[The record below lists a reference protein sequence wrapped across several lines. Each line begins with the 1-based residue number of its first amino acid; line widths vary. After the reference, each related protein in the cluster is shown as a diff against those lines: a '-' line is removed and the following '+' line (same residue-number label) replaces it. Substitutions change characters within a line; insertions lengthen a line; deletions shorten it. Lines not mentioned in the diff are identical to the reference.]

1 MTAPGY
7 RLLLVED
14 NEADA
19 RLIREA
25 LDEAIVKPGQITHVH
40 RLAEALAAVAS
51 EDVDVILFDLSLPD
65 GRGLNTIEQLRA
77 KAPHVPL
84 VVLTGVDDEGLAL
97 MSLQL
102 GAQDY
107 LVKGQID
114 RHLIARAVRYA
125 IERHRM
131 QATLQGLALLDE
143 LTGLY
148 NRRGFMAF
156 ADQHL
161 KLARRTARGLWLV
174 LAEVDGLKQ
183 INDTLGRREGD
194 RALLT
199 TAEILRATFR
209 DSDVVA
215 RLSGDEFSVLAL
227 HDAEDSGTIIQ
238 TRLAQNIADHNAR
251 KEHAWDLALS
261 VGIAGFDGSTAVTL
275 DELMTRAEN
284 ALYAGK
290 PAKRDA

>member
-25 LDEAIVKPGQITHVH
+25 LDEAIVKPGQVSHVH
-40 RLAEALAAVAS
+40 RLAEALAAVAT
-51 EDVDVILFDLSLPD
+51 EDFDVILFDLSLPD

-77 KAPHVPL
+77 KAPHIPL

-131 QATLQGLALLDE
+131 QATLQGLALIDE

-148 NRRGFMAF
+148 NRRGFLAF

-174 LAEVDGLKQ
+174 LVDIDGLKR
-183 INDTLGRREGD
+183 INDTFGHREGD
-194 RALLT
+194 RALLK
-199 TAEILRATFR
+199 TADVLRATFR

-215 RLSGDEFSVLAL
+215 RVGGDEFSVLAL
-227 HDAEDSGTIIQ
+227 HTSEDSGTIIK
-238 TRLAQNIADHNAR
+238 TRLAQNVADYNAR
-251 KEHAWDLALS
+251 KEHPYDLALS
-261 VGIAGFDGSTAVTL
+261 VGIAGFDGTTTVTL
-275 DELMTRAEN
+275 DALMTQADN

-290 PAKRDA
+290 TRRPAG

>member
-25 LDEAIVKPGQITHVH
+25 LDEAIVKPGQVTHVH
-40 RLAEALAAVAS
+40 RLAEALGAIAA
-51 EDVDVILFDLSLPD
+51 EDFDVILFDLSLPD

-77 KAPHVPL
+77 KAPHVAL

-131 QATLQGLALLDE
+131 QATLQGLALIDE

-148 NRRGFMAF
+148 NRRGFLAF

-161 KLARRTARGLWLV
+161 KLSRRTTRGLWLV
-174 LAEVDGLKQ
+174 LTEVDGLKQ
-183 INDTLGRREGD
+183 INATFGRREGD
-194 RALLT
+194 RALLR
-199 TAEILRATFR
+199 AADVLRRTFR
-209 DSDVVA
+209 ASDVVA
-215 RLSGDEFSVLAL
+215 RLGGDEFSVLVL
-227 HDAEDSGTIIQ
+227 HASEASGAIIQ
-238 TRLAQNIADHNAR
+238 ARLAQNVADYNAQ
-251 KEHAWDLALS
+251 KEHPYDLALS
-261 VGIAGFDGSTAVTL
+261 VGIAGFDGTTAITL

-284 ALYAGK
+284 ALYTAQGSKRAG
-290 PAKRDA
+290 

>member
-25 LDEAIVKPGQITHVH
+25 LDEAIVKPGQVTHVH

-77 KAPHVPL
+77 KAPHIAL

-148 NRRGFMAF
+148 NRRGFLAF

-199 TAEILRATFR
+199 TADILRATFR

-215 RLSGDEFSVLAL
+215 RVGGDEFSVLAFY
-227 HDAEDSGTIIQ
+227 ASEDSGTIIK
-238 TRLAQNIADHNAR
+238 TRLAQNLADDNAR

-261 VGIAGFDGSTAVTL
+261 IGIAGFDGSTAVTL

-290 PAKRDA
+290 PVKRAD

>member
-25 LDEAIVKPGQITHVH
+25 LDEAVVKPGQVTHVH
-40 RLAEALAAVAS
+40 RLAEALAALAA
-51 EDVDVILFDLSLPD
+51 ETFDVILFDLSLPD

-77 KAPHVPL
+77 KVPHVPL

-131 QATLQGLALLDE
+131 QATLQGLALIDE

-148 NRRGFMAF
+148 NRRGFLAF

-161 KLARRTARGLWLV
+161 KLARRTARGLWLA
-174 LAEVDGLKQ
+174 LAEVEGLKQ
-183 INDTLGRREGD
+183 INATFGRREGD
-194 RALLT
+194 RALL
-199 TAEILRATFR
+199 AAADILRRSFR

-215 RLSGDEFSVLAL
+215 RRGGDEFSVLVL
-227 HDAEDSGTIIQ
+227 HASEASGAII
-238 TRLAQNIADHNAR
+238 TARLAQNVAEHNAR
-251 KEHAWDLALS
+251 REHPWELALRI
-261 VGIAGFDGSTAVTL
+261 GIAGFDGSAAITL
-275 DELMTRAEN
+275 DELMTAAEN

-290 PAKRDA
+290 PPRA

>member
-25 LDEAIVKPGQITHVH
+25 LDEAIVKPGQVTHVH

-77 KAPHVPL
+77 KAPHIAL

-148 NRRGFMAF
+148 NRRGFLAF

-199 TAEILRATFR
+199 TADILRATFR

-215 RLSGDEFSVLAL
+215 RVGGDEFSVLAFY
-227 HDAEDSGTIIQ
+227 ASEDSGTIIK
-238 TRLAQNIADHNAR
+238 TRLAQNLADDNAR

-261 VGIAGFDGSTAVTL
+261 IGIAGFDGSTAVTL

-290 PAKRDA
+290 PAKRTD

>member
-25 LDEAIVKPGQITHVH
+25 LDEAIVKPGQVTHVR
-40 RLAEALAAVAS
+40 RLADALAAVAG
-51 EDVDVILFDLSLPD
+51 EAFDVILFDLSLPD

-77 KAPHVPL
+77 KAPHVAL

-107 LVKGQID
+107 LVKTQID

-131 QATLQGLALLDE
+131 QATLQGLALIDE

-148 NRRGFMAF
+148 NRRGFLAF

-174 LAEVDGLKQ
+174 LAAVDDLKQ
-183 INDTLGRREGD
+183 INATFGRSEGD
-194 RALLT
+194 QALRK
-199 TAEILRATFR
+199 AAGILRTTFR

-215 RLSGDEFSVLAL
+215 RVGGDEFSVLAL
-227 HDAEDSGTIIQ
+227 HASEDSGTIIK
-238 TRLAQNIADHNAR
+238 TRLAQNLAEDNAR
-251 KEHAWDLALS
+251 KEHAWGLALS
-261 VGIAGFDGSTAVTL
+261 VGIAAFDGSTAVTL
-275 DELMTRAEN
+275 DELMTQAEN
-284 ALYAGK
+284 ALYAAHR
-290 PAKRDA
+290 AKRTG